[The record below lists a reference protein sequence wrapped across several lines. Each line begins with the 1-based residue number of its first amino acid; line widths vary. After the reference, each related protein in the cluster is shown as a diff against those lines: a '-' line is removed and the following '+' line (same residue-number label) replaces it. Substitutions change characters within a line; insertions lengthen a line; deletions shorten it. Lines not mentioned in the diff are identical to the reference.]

1 MKKSVISFIAV
12 MLVIV
17 LLGCCA
23 AMGFTVAGHTIIPA
37 VTDTDN
43 GIRLGLDLVGGSR
56 IVYEAELP
64 DGYDTSNLSRD
75 MDTAQSM
82 IRQRLTNKGFTEAT
96 VALSGD
102 RRISVEIPQ
111 ITNPEEA
118 VQTLG
123 TTAQLTFCDMDGKV
137 WLNGSD
143 IKRADSM
150 YGQPTGSELTNEH
163 YVQIEFTD
171 EGTKKFA
178 EATAAIAAL
187 ASENKNYLAIVM
199 DDQIVSMPS
208 VRSQLTQST
217 CVISGN
223 FTAESAKELADLIN
237 VGQMPFS
244 LKQVELRSVG
254 PQLGANALK
263 TSLVAGAIGLALVCL
278 FMLIMYR
285 IPGFVSCLALGFY
298 MVIEAIIFSVARI
311 NLSLPGI
318 AGIIL
323 SIGMAVDANVIIF
336 ERIKEELKAG
346 KTVKSAIDSGFKRA
360 FTAILDSNVTTLIA
374 SAVLFFMGTGTI
386 VGFATTLG
394 IGVLVSMF
402 TALTITHFLLNRM
415 VDFHIRNPKMYGLKP
430 AKEEKKH
437 FAILGHFKIFGSISS
452 IVVLIGLVSLILL
465 PFGKNFFNLSI
476 DFAGGTEMEFNMH
489 QTVTQDIQTEV
500 ADLFKQATDM
510 DASSV
515 TSSGDA
521 NEQVL
526 IRSTSIDSEKR
537 QAVITAMN
545 EKYSLTDED
554 LYGNEDVSASV
565 GSDLQQ
571 SAILCSVVAII
582 LMLIYITIRFE
593 LTSGLAAVCCLVH
606 DLLVML
612 TVYVVL
618 QIPLDTNF
626 IAAALTIFG
635 YSINASIIVFDRV
648 RENLRTARKEPFE
661 DVAERSVWQTMGRTI
676 NTTLTTL
683 FTVGMVFIMG
693 VPSLKQFTLPLIVG
707 ILAGGWSSILLSC
720 SLWGKFRKKFRKRKI

>member
-56 IVYEAELP
+56 IVYEAELS

-171 EGTKKFA
+171 EGTQKFS
-178 EATAAIAAL
+178 EATAAISAL

-223 FTAESAKELADLIN
+223 FTADSAKELADLIN

-263 TSLVAGAIGLALVCL
+263 TSLIAGAIGLALVCL

-360 FTAILDSNVTTLIA
+360 FAAILDSNVTTLIA
-374 SAVLFFMGTGTI
+374 AAVLFFMGTGTI

-402 TALTITHFLLNRM
+402 TALTVTHFLLNRM

-437 FAILGHFKIFGSISS
+437 FAILGHFKIFGSISA
-452 IVVLIGLVSLILL
+452 IVVLIGLISLILL

-500 ADLFKQATDM
+500 ADLFKQATDV

-606 DLLVML
+606 DLMVML
-612 TVYVVL
+612 TIYVVL

>member
-23 AMGFTVAGHTIIPA
+23 AMGFTVAGHLIIPA

-298 MVIEAIIFSVARI
+298 MVIEAIIFSIARI

-374 SAVLFFMGTGTI
+374 AAVLFFMGTGTI

-437 FAILGHFKIFGSISS
+437 FAILGHFKIFGSISA

-500 ADLFKQATDM
+500 ADLFKQATDV

-545 EKYSLTDED
+545 EKYSLTDDD

>member
-1 MKKSVISFIAV
+1 
-12 MLVIV
+12 
-17 LLGCCA
+17 
-23 AMGFTVAGHTIIPA
+23 
-37 VTDTDN
+37 
-43 GIRLGLDLVGGSR
+43 
-56 IVYEAELP
+56 
-64 DGYDTSNLSRD
+64 

-360 FTAILDSNVTTLIA
+360 FAAILDSNVTTLIA
-374 SAVLFFMGTGTI
+374 AAVLFFMGTGTI

-415 VDFHIRNPKMYGLKP
+415 VDFHIRNPKMYGLTP

-437 FAILGHFKIFGSISS
+437 FAILGHFKIFGSISA
-452 IVVLIGLVSLILL
+452 IVVLIGLISLILL

-500 ADLFKQATDM
+500 ADLFKQATDV

-606 DLLVML
+606 DLMVML
-612 TVYVVL
+612 TIYVVL

>member
-223 FTAESAKELADLIN
+223 FTADSAKELADLIN

-263 TSLVAGAIGLALVCL
+263 TSLIAGAIGLALVCL

-360 FTAILDSNVTTLIA
+360 FAAILDSNVTTLIA
-374 SAVLFFMGTGTI
+374 AAVLFFMGTGTI

-437 FAILGHFKIFGSISS
+437 FSILGHFKIFGSISAV
-452 IVVLIGLVSLILL
+452 VVLIGLISLILL

-500 ADLFKQATDM
+500 ADLFKQATDV

-545 EKYSLTDED
+545 EKYGLTDDD

-612 TVYVVL
+612 TIYVVL

-635 YSINASIIVFDRV
+635 YSINASIIVFDRI